1 MILYGVYFDYPWLLS
16 LAVVLPVLVIV
27 LLRYN
32 YRRRFARLARLGT
45 PDVVSRLVPP
55 NAMRPPGWRV
65 ARLATAALGVGIAI
79 AGPRWGAERNVVRTS
94 GIDMVLALDASLSM
108 LAPDERP
115 NRLERMKQEVR
126 RLLDESRGDRV
137 GLIAFAGRSYIL
149 TPMTV
154 DGGALALFLDNL
166 DPSVVGQ
173 AGSSLSHAIR
183 QGTDL
188 LSLSN
193 SGADKALVIMSDGEA
208 FEDINDVTA
217 EAKRAGDQGISVVTV
232 GFGTTQGSTIPVK
245 NPDGTT
251 TTKRDES
258 GNVVVTHYS
267 PEFLKAAADAA
278 RGTFIDASRTDKA
291 SLVKS
296 ALARLRT
303 KARATVGGESRTP
316 QYQPFLLPAVLLL
329 LLDTL
334 LGERRGRSR
343 RRRSAAAETSV
354 SAAAAIA
361 LMLLPN
367 VSGCTNLLP
376 STSPTEKAASAYRA
390 KNYQESAA
398 LYRSAIDGGD
408 KRPEVLYDY
417 GTALLAGDSLQG
429 AAEVLDRLS
438 DAPDSVLR
446 YRALFNLGL
455 AHLKAGLAAPKE
467 AANEPLDAALA
478 AYKKVLLMKA
488 DDLDAKWNYELALRK
503 KQQGGGG
510 GGGGSGGGQSNAS
523 QQQQQ
528 PQPSG
533 GLGQQQAD
541 QLLGSAARE
550 ERDVQAKKQ
559 KQTRVE
565 PPPGG
570 KDW

>member
-1 MILYGVYFDYPWLLS
+1 MTLFGVYFDYPWLLS
-16 LAVVLPVLVIV
+16 LAVVLPLLVIV

-32 YRRRFARLARLGT
+32 YRQRSARLARLGT

-55 NAMRPPGWRV
+55 NAIRPPGWRV
-65 ARLATAALGVGIAI
+65 ARLATAALGVGIGV

-108 LAPDERP
+108 LATDERP

-126 RLLDESRGDRV
+126 RLLDQSRGDRT

-173 AGSSLSHAIR
+173 AGSSLARAIR
-183 QGTDL
+183 QGSDL
-188 LSLSN
+188 LMLSN
-193 SGADKALVIMSDGEA
+193 SGADKALVLMSDGEA
-208 FEDINDVTA
+208 FEDVNDVIA
-217 EAKRAGDQGISVVTV
+217 EAKHAGDQGISLVTV
-232 GFGTTQGSTIPVK
+232 GFGTAQGATIPVK

-251 TTKRDES
+251 TQKRDES
-258 GNVVVTHYS
+258 GQIVVTHYS

-278 RGTFIDASRTDKA
+278 NGTFIDAARTDKA

-303 KARATVGGESRTP
+303 KARATISGESKTP
-316 QYQPFLLPAVLLL
+316 RYQLFLLPAVLLL

-334 LGERRGRSR
+334 LGERRGRR
-343 RRRSAAAETSV
+343 RRSSAAAETSV
-354 SAAAAIA
+354 STAAAVA
-361 LMLLPN
+361 LIVLPN
-367 VSGCTNLLP
+367 AWGCAGILP
-376 STSPTEKAASAYRA
+376 SSSPTEGGAKAYGAR
-390 KNYQESAA
+390 NYQQAA
-398 LYRSAIDGGD
+398 QLYRSAIDAGD
-408 KRPEVLYDY
+408 KRPEVLYNY

-429 AAEVLDRLS
+429 ATEVLDRLS
-438 DAPDSVLR
+438 DAPDPELR

-455 AHLKAGLAAPKE
+455 AHLKQGLAAPKE
-467 AANEPLDAALA
+467 AASEPLDAALA
-478 AYKKVLLMKA
+478 AYKKVLLMRST
-488 DDLDAKWNYELALRK
+488 DLDAKWNYELALRK
-503 KQQGGGG
+503 KEKGGGG
-510 GGGGSGGGQSNAS
+510 GGGAGGGQSNS
-523 QQQQQ
+523 SPEQQQ
-528 PQPSG
+528 PKPQG

-559 KQTRVE
+559 KQTRAE

>member
-1 MILYGVYFDYPWLLS
+1 MNIAGVYFDYPWLLS
-16 LAVVLPVLVIV
+16 LAVVLPVLVVI

-32 YRRRFARLARLGT
+32 YRKRFARLARLGS
-45 PDVVSRLVPP
+45 PEVVARLVPP
-55 NAMRPPGWRV
+55 NAVRPPGWRV
-65 ARLATAALGVGIAI
+65 TRLSIAAFGVGIAV

-108 LAPDERP
+108 LATDERP
-115 NRLERMKQEVR
+115 NRLDRMKQEVR
-126 RLLDESRGDRV
+126 RLLDQSRGDRI

-154 DGGALALFLDNL
+154 DGGALSLFLDNL

-173 AGSSLSHAIR
+173 AGSSLARAIR
-183 QGTDL
+183 QGSDL
-188 LSLSN
+188 LMLSN
-193 SGADKALVIMSDGEA
+193 SGADKALVVMSDGEA
-208 FEDINDVTA
+208 FEGVEDVVA
-217 EAKRAGDQGISVVTV
+217 EAKHAGQQGISLVTV
-232 GFGTTQGSTIPVK
+232 GFGTTQGATIPVK
-245 NPDGTT
+245 NPDGST

-258 GNVVVTHYS
+258 GQVVVTRYS

-278 RGTFIDASRTDKA
+278 QGTFIDASRTDKA
-291 SLVKS
+291 ALVKS

-303 KARATVGGESRTP
+303 KARSTISGESRTP
-316 QYQPFLLPAVLLL
+316 RFQLFLLPAVFFL
-329 LLDTL
+329 LLDTI
-334 LGERRGRSR
+334 LGERRGRR

-354 SAAAAIA
+354 STAVA
-361 LMLLPN
+361 LVVMLLGP
-367 VSGCTNLLP
+367 SGCARLLP
-376 STSPTEKAASAYRA
+376 SSPVQDAARAYHSQRYQQSA
-390 KNYQESAA
+390 S
-398 LYRSAIDGGD
+398 LYRSAIDAGD
-408 KRPEVLYDY
+408 KRPETLYNY
-417 GTALLAGDSLQG
+417 GTALLAGDSLDS
-429 AAEVLDRLS
+429 AAEALERLA
-438 DAPDSVLR
+438 DAPDPELR

-455 AHLKAGLAAPKE
+455 AHLKRGLALPNEE
-467 AANEPLDAALA
+467 ASEPLDAALA
-478 AYKKVLLMKA
+478 AYKKVLLMRSA
-488 DDLDAKWNYELALRK
+488 DLDAKWNYELALRK

-510 GGGGSGGGQSNAS
+510 GGGAGGGQSNS
-523 QQQQQ
+523 SEQQQK

>member
-1 MILYGVYFDYPWLLS
+1 VIVFGVYFDYPWLLS
-16 LAVVLPVLVIV
+16 LAIVLPALVIV
-27 LLRYN
+27 LVRYN

-45 PDVVSRLVPP
+45 TDVVARLVPP
-55 NAMRPPGWRV
+55 NAIRAPGWHI
-65 ARLATAALGVGIAI
+65 ARLAIAALGVGIAG

-108 LAPDERP
+108 MATDDRP

-126 RLLDESRGDRV
+126 RLLDQSRGDRT

-173 AGSSLSHAIR
+173 AGSSLARAIR

-188 LSLSN
+188 LTLSN
-193 SGADKALVIMSDGEA
+193 SGADKALVVMSDGEA
-208 FEDINDVTA
+208 FEDVSEVIA
-217 EAKRAGDQGISVVTV
+217 EAKHAGDQGISLVTV
-232 GFGTTQGSTIPVK
+232 GFGTAHGSTIPVK

-251 TTKRDES
+251 TQKRDE
-258 GNVVVTHYS
+258 GGQIVVTHYS
-267 PEFLKAAADAA
+267 PDFLRAAADAA
-278 RGTFIDASRTDKA
+278 HGTFIDAGRTDKA
-291 SLVKS
+291 ALIKS
-296 ALARLRT
+296 ALARLRS
-303 KARATVGGESRTP
+303 KAHSTISGESRTP
-316 QYQPFLLPAVLLL
+316 RYQLFLLPAVLLL
-329 LLDTL
+329 LLDTVL
-334 LGERRGRSR
+334 AERRGRR
-343 RRRSAAAETSV
+343 RRRSAAAETAV
-354 SAAAAIA
+354 NAAAA
-361 LMLLPN
+361 LMFMLLPTL
-367 VSGCTNLLP
+367 SGCAGLLP
-376 STSPTEKAASAYRA
+376 SSSPMDKAARAYHSQ
-390 KNYQESAA
+390 NYQQSAA

-408 KRPEVLYDY
+408 KRPETLYNY
-417 GTALLAGDSLQG
+417 GTALLGGDSLQS
-429 AAEVLDRLS
+429 ATEALERLT
-438 DAPDSVLR
+438 DAQDPELR

-455 AHLKAGLAAPKE
+455 AHLKEGLALPKDE
-467 AANEPLDAALA
+467 ANETLDAALD
-478 AYKKVLLMKA
+478 AYKKVLLMRPN
-488 DDLDAKWNYELALRK
+488 DLDAKWNYELALRK
-503 KQQGGGG
+503 RKQGGGG
-510 GGGGSGGGQSNAS
+510 GGGGAGGGQSNTS
-523 QQQQQ
+523 PQQQQ
-528 PQPSG
+528 PRPTG

>member
-1 MILYGVYFDYPWLLS
+1 MTLFGVYFDYPWLLS

-32 YRRRFARLARLGT
+32 HRRRAARLARLGT

-55 NAMRPPGWRV
+55 NALRPPAWHV
-65 ARLATAALGVGIAI
+65 ARLATAALGVGIAV
-79 AGPRWGAERNVVRTS
+79 AGPRWGAERNIVRTS

-108 LAPDERP
+108 LATDERP

-126 RLLDESRGDRV
+126 RLIDQSRGDRT

-149 TPMTV
+149 TPLTV
-154 DGGALALFLDNL
+154 DGGALSLFLDNL

-173 AGSSLSHAIR
+173 AGSSLARAIR
-183 QGTDL
+183 QGSDL
-188 LSLSN
+188 LMLSN
-193 SGADKALVIMSDGEA
+193 SGADKALVVMSDGEA
-208 FEDINDVTA
+208 FESVDDVIA
-217 EAKRAGDQGISVVTV
+217 EAKHAGDQGIALVTV

-251 TTKRDES
+251 TQKRDES
-258 GNVVVTHYS
+258 GQTVVTHYT
-267 PEFLKAAADAA
+267 PDFLRAAAEAA
-278 RGTFIDASRTDKA
+278 HGTFIDASRTDKA
-291 SLVKS
+291 ALVKS

-303 KARATVGGESRTP
+303 KAHATISGESRTP
-316 QYQPFLLPAVLLL
+316 RYQLFLLPAVLLL

-334 LGERRGRSR
+334 LAERRGRR
-343 RRRSAAAETSV
+343 RRTSAATETSV
-354 SAAAAIA
+354 SAAAALV

-367 VSGCTNLLP
+367 VSGCAGILP
-376 STSPTEKAASAYRA
+376 SSSPTENGARAYQSR
-390 KNYQESAA
+390 NYQQAA
-398 LYRSAIDGGD
+398 QLYRRAIDGGD
-408 KRPEVLYDY
+408 KRPEVLYNY
-417 GTALLAGDSLQG
+417 GTALLAGDSLQS
-429 AAEVLDRLS
+429 AAEVLERLA
-438 DAPDSVLR
+438 DATDPELR

-455 AHLKAGLAAPKE
+455 AQLKQGLAAPKE
-467 AANEPLDAALA
+467 AASEPLDAALA
-478 AYKKVLLMKA
+478 AYKKVLLMRA
-488 DDLDAKWNYELALRK
+488 TDLDAKWNYELALRK

-510 GGGGSGGGQSNAS
+510 GGGAGGGQSNS
-523 QQQQQ
+523 SPQQQQ
-528 PQPSG
+528 PQPTG

-559 KQTRVE
+559 KQTRSE

>member
-1 MILYGVYFDYPWLLS
+1 MMLYGVYFDYPWLLS
-16 LAVVLPVLVIV
+16 LAIVLPVLVIV
-27 LLRYN
+27 LVRYN
-32 YRRRFARLARLGT
+32 YRRRFERLARLGT
-45 PDVVSRLVPP
+45 SDVVARLVPP
-55 NAMRPPGWRV
+55 NAIRPPGWHV
-65 ARLATAALGVGIAI
+65 ARLATAAFGVGLAV
-79 AGPRWGAERNVVRTS
+79 AGPRWGAEGNVVRAS

-108 LAPDERP
+108 MATDDRP

-126 RLLDESRGDRV
+126 RLLDQSRGDRI

-173 AGSSLSHAIR
+173 AGSSLARALR
-183 QGTDL
+183 QGSDL
-188 LSLSN
+188 LMLSN
-193 SGADKALVIMSDGEA
+193 SGADKALVVMSDGEA
-208 FEDINDVTA
+208 FEDINDVAA
-217 EAKRAGDQGISVVTV
+217 EAKHAGDQGISLVTV

-251 TTKRDES
+251 TLKRDES
-258 GNVVVTHYS
+258 GQIVVTHYT

-278 RGTFIDASRTDKA
+278 HGTFIDASRTDKA
-291 SLVKS
+291 SLIKS
-296 ALARLRT
+296 ALARLRS
-303 KARATVGGESRTP
+303 KARSTISGESRTP
-316 QYQPFLLPAVLLL
+316 RYQLFLFPAVLLL

-334 LGERRGRSR
+334 LGERRGRR
-343 RRRSAAAETSV
+343 RRRTAAAETSV
-354 SAAAAIA
+354 GVAAALVFLVLPA
-361 LMLLPN
+361 L
-367 VSGCTNLLP
+367 SGCAGLLP
-376 STSPTEKAASAYRA
+376 SASPMEKAAKAYHSQ
-390 KNYQESAA
+390 NYQQAAA

-408 KRPEVLYDY
+408 KRPETLYNY
-417 GTALLAGDSLQG
+417 GTALVAGDSLDS

-438 DAPDSVLR
+438 DAPDPELR

-455 AHLKAGLAAPKE
+455 ARLKQGLALPNESAG
-467 AANEPLDAALA
+467 EPLDAALA
-478 AYKKVLLMKA
+478 AYKKVLLMRPT
-488 DDLDAKWNYELALRK
+488 DLDAKWNYELALRK

-510 GGGGSGGGQSNAS
+510 GGGGAGGGQSNS
-523 QQQQQ
+523 SEQQQQ

-565 PPPGG
+565 PPPAG

>member
-1 MILYGVYFDYPWLLS
+1 MTVFGVYFDYPWLLP
-16 LAVVLPVLVIV
+16 LAVVLPVLVIM

-32 YRRRFARLARLGT
+32 HRRRFARLARLGT
-45 PDVVSRLVPP
+45 PDVVARLVPP
-55 NAMRPPGWRV
+55 NALRPPGWHV
-65 ARLATAALGVGIAI
+65 ARFATAALGVGIAV
-79 AGPRWGAERNVVRTS
+79 AGPRWGAEHNVVRTS

-108 LAPDERP
+108 LATDERP

-126 RLLDESRGDRV
+126 RLLDQSRGDRT

-154 DGGALALFLDNL
+154 DGGALSLFLDNL

-173 AGSSLSHAIR
+173 AGSSLARAIR
-183 QGTDL
+183 QGSDL
-188 LSLSN
+188 LMLSN
-193 SGADKALVIMSDGEA
+193 SGADKALVLMSDGEA
-208 FEDINDVTA
+208 FEDVNEVIA
-217 EAKRAGDQGISVVTV
+217 EAKHAGDQGISLVTV
-232 GFGTTQGSTIPVK
+232 GFGTRQGSTLPVK

-251 TTKRDES
+251 TQKRDE
-258 GNVVVTHYS
+258 GGQVVVSHYT
-267 PEFLKAAADAA
+267 PDFLRAAAEAA
-278 RGTFIDASRTDKA
+278 QGTFIDASRTDKA
-291 SLVKS
+291 ALVKS

-303 KARATVGGESRTP
+303 KAHATISGESRTP
-316 QYQPFLLPAVLLL
+316 RYQLFLLPAVLLL

-334 LGERRGRSR
+334 LGERRGR
-343 RRRSAAAETSV
+343 RRRSSAATETSV
-354 SAAAAIA
+354 SAAAALA

-367 VSGCTNLLP
+367 VTGCAGILP
-376 STSPTEKAASAYRA
+376 SSSPTESGARAYGSQNFQQAAR
-390 KNYQESAA
+390 
-398 LYRSAIDGGD
+398 LYRRAIDGGD
-408 KRPEVLYDY
+408 KRPEILYNY

-429 AAEVLDRLS
+429 AAEVLERLT
-438 DAPDSVLR
+438 DATDPELR

-455 AHLKAGLAAPKE
+455 AQLKQGLAAPKE
-467 AANEPLDAALA
+467 AASEPLDAALA
-478 AYKKVLLMKA
+478 AYKKVLLMRA
-488 DDLDAKWNYELALRK
+488 TDLDAKWNYELALRK
-503 KQQGGGG
+503 KKEGGGG
-510 GGGGSGGGQSNAS
+510 GGGGAGGGQSNS
-523 QQQQQ
+523 SPQQQQ
-528 PQPSG
+528 PQPTG